1 MFYISDPISVFLCHN
16 VPHRA
21 HEGFLDQGIMVKDAK
36 LLREN
41 YRKSG
46 RLKFD
51 ILSILPT
58 DLAYLLLDTTC
69 HERIPCSVIL
79 RINRLLRIDRMFEFF
94 DKTESR
100 TTFPNAFR

>member
-1 MFYISDPISVFLCHN
+1 MF
-16 VPHRA
+16 HRA
-21 HEGFLDQGIMVKDAK
+21 HEGFLDQGILVKDAK
-36 LLREN
+36 LLREH
-41 YRKSG
+41 YRKSAN
-46 RLKFD
+46 LKFD

-58 DLAYLLLDTTC
+58 DLAYLFLDTAC
-69 HERIPCSVIL
+69 HERIPCSVIV